1 MASAAAVDSGAVAGL
16 KPLYLVSGDDGAKID
31 AWRTRVRTRAEAE
44 GGPGACESFDGRG
57 DGPDAVAAALL
68 SLTFAAGTRYVLA
81 DGVEAWKAGDLEPLE
96 RALAEP
102 VPDTVLVL
110 IARGKPVQRL
120 CKLVE
125 GAGGEHREYAAPK
138 AWQLPKWVAERA
150 REQGLALDGEAAK
163 ALVAAVGTSQQRLA
177 REVEKLALTA
187 HPGGRLSAEEVA
199 ELASGVTVPQV
210 YDLAD
215 ALVAGDPRATL
226 ALAERLRAAEERAG
240 RLMWPIVRRLREVHR
255 AAELLDAGVPEG
267 EVGGKLKQPP
277 WLAKRTVQRAAKAD
291 RDALERA
298 ICTFADLEVELRGGD
313 LDEESAFS
321 LALARAAGA

>member
-163 ALVAAVGTSQQRLA
+163 ALVAA
-177 REVEKLALTA
+177 
-187 HPGGRLSAEEVA
+187 EEVA
-199 ELASGVTVPQV
+199 ELASGDTVPQV